1 MTGHPLLVAGVTTL
15 LIVLSAFFVIVEFA
29 LLGARRHRL
38 EAEAVTSRSA
48 RAALRGINELT
59 IMLAG
64 AQLGITACTF
74 ALGAVTKPA
83 VDAWLGPVF
92 TSWGIPARI
101 ADGSAFALS
110 LLVVTFLHLVVGEM
124 APKSWAIA
132 HPEVSAKLIG
142 LPSRGFIWPVRPLL
156 VWVNEVANRLV
167 AASGV
172 TPVERAAVGGQ
183 DVDTIRH
190 LVEHSATAGTLD
202 SSFRTQ
208 LSQVL
213 ELEKLTVGDLLTR
226 GTSPTAVP
234 MTATVADVQNAAA
247 RSRHM
252 RILVGG
258 QEGEV
263 PAVVHVRDTLLEQR
277 ERPVREIARPA
288 FTLDA
293 DTPIYEALGRM
304 RGASEQLA
312 ALVQGGRFIGVVTA
326 TDVMKRILPDQPPRL
341 SGRRDHVP

>member
-1 MTGHPLLVAGVTTL
+1 MTGNPLLVIAVTAL
-15 LIVLSAFFVIVEFA
+15 LIVLSAFFVVVEFA

-38 EAEAVTSRSA
+38 EAEAVTNRSA

-92 TSWGIPARI
+92 TSWGIPAQI
-101 ADGSAFALS
+101 ADGTAFALS
-110 LLVVTFLHLVVGEM
+110 LLFVTFLHLVVGEM

-142 LPSRGFIWPVRPLL
+142 LPSRGFIWLVRPLL
-156 VWVNEVANRLV
+156 VWVNEMANRLV

-172 TPVERAAVGGQ
+172 TPVDRAAVGGQ

-190 LVEHSATAGTLD
+190 LVEHSASVGTLE

-208 LSQVL
+208 LSDVL
-213 ELEKLTVGDLLTR
+213 ELEKLTVGDLLTP
-226 GTSPTAVP
+226 GEKPTAVP
-234 MTATVADVQNAAA
+234 TTATVADVQDEAA

-258 QEGEV
+258 FDGDV
-263 PAVVHVRDTLLEQR
+263 PAVVHVRDTLLEPLD
-277 ERPVREIARPA
+277 RPVRDIARPA
-288 FTLDA
+288 FRLDA
-293 DTPIYEALGRM
+293 TTPIYEALGKM
-304 RGASEQLA
+304 RSASEQLA
-312 ALVQGGRFIGVVTA
+312 ALVQHGRFVGVITA
-326 TDVMKRILPDQPPRL
+326 TDVMKRILPNQQ
-341 SGRRDHVP
+341 